1 MKGCS
6 LDAVHFVCRARAT
19 ESACGL
25 LLCNSPFSHEQQT
38 LTWIDIGD
46 VGSALIRLGAWAAMF
61 APPWDNSEA
70 AAMALVADT
79 FAQSRPGSVLFHPAA
94 PDSAKDLR
102 ESFRF
107 LFSPGPSSPPKLT
120 RGFLY
125 CQPATVAAHAGFH
138 ANIVSEVLGL
148 NVPALTKQASW
159 VDRAEQRQGYTFQ
172 LWGSISSSHR
182 IGPRRHSVMSR
193 VRRLNQLRRASTD
206 VLFTKSAATI
216 DQVKTAAQ
224 SETVQKTLSD
234 IQNIVGSYLKK
245 SER

>member
-1 MKGCS
+1 
-6 LDAVHFVCRARAT
+6 
-19 ESACGL
+19 
-25 LLCNSPFSHEQQT
+25 
-38 LTWIDIGD
+38 
-46 VGSALIRLGAWAAMF
+46 MF
-61 APPWDNSEA
+61 APPWDDSEA

-159 VDRAEQRQGYTFQ
+159 VDRARAKAGVYIPALGVDLKQPPNWASAAQRYVESAT
-172 LWGSISSSHR
+172 
-182 IGPRRHSVMSR
+182 
-193 VRRLNQLRRASTD
+193 LNQLRRASTD
-206 VLFTKSAATI
+206 VLFTKSSAAI